1 MCIRDRSHDCVFFDK
16 DKSVIRPVDMSHG
29 NYRVIFK
36 IIGIYMGPHGATE
49 KLGSLQVRIIQML
62 YEPFVPHAIC
72 YFDLMAPVVKPQQ
85 SLLED
90 VNFPEID
97 QNVQTKQ
104 TARKKRGGRP
114 KLPRLSS
121 VFDLRPHQIKESNP
135 TEVLIDVEMDSTQ

>member
-1 MCIRDRSHDCVFFDK
+1 MTVFFDK
-16 DKSVIRPVDMSHG
+16 DKSVIRPTDMSHG

-36 IIGIYMGPHGATE
+36 IIGIYMGPHGATD
-49 KLGSLQVRIIQML
+49 KLGSLQVRIIQMQ
-62 YEPFVPHAIC
+62 YGPFVPPC

-85 SLLED
+85 SLPAE

-104 TARKKRGGRP
+104 TTCTSKKRGERP

-121 VFDLRPHQIKESNP
+121 VFDLRPHQIKESNLA
-135 TEVLIDVEMDSTQ
+135 EVFIDVDMDSTQ